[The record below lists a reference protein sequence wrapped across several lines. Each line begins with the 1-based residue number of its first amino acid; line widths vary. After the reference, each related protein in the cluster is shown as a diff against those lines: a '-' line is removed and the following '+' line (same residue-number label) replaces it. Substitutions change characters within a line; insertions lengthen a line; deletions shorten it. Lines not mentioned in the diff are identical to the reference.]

1 MLAMIQYLD
10 ITQRSVAK
18 KVLDVQI
25 PSYQVEAEI
34 IGFNGIPQLNDS
46 VESLMTSSEIFY
58 GYFVDTSLAG
68 AIAFVLEDN
77 VLDIHRL
84 IVHPNYF
91 RKGIGE
97 SLVQYI
103 LNLDTSVKKYIVR
116 TGSKNIP
123 AKNLYKKF
131 GFIEKEDEEVA
142 PNVFLT
148 IFESDRLTL

>member
-1 MLAMIQYLD
+1 MIQYLD

-103 LNLDTSVKKYIVR
+103 LNLDTAVKKYIVR

>member
-1 MLAMIQYLD
+1 MIQYLD

-103 LNLDTSVKKYIVR
+103 LNLDTAVKKYIVR
-116 TGSKNIP
+116 TGTKNIP

>member
-1 MLAMIQYLD
+1 MIQYLD

-18 KVLDVQI
+18 KFLDVQI
-25 PSYQVEAEI
+25 PSYQVEAKI

-46 VESLMTSSEIFY
+46 VESLMKSSEIFY
-58 GYFVDTSLAG
+58 GYFVDKSLAG

-97 SLVQYI
+97 SLVHYI
-103 LNLDTSVKKYIVR
+103 LKFDTAVQKYIVR

-123 AKNLYKKF
+123 AKNLYKKL
-131 GFIEKEDEEVA
+131 GFIEKVDEEVA

-148 IFESDRLTL
+148 VFESERITL